1 MMALLLDTCAA
12 IWIAEDAL
20 SRAGADALDQA
31 YRREEAIHIS
41 PITAWELALMAA
53 KGRLASPLAPM
64 GLFEQFSERQDVRI
78 VDLSPAI
85 LVASCFLPNWT
96 WKDPADRIIVAS
108 ARELGLTILT
118 RDRSILAYANA
129 GYVLAIPC

>member
-1 MMALLLDTCAA
+1 MALLLDTCAA

-20 SRAGADALDQA
+20 SRTGTDALDQA

-41 PITAWELALMAA
+41 PITAWELALMSA
-53 KGRLASPLAPM
+53 KGRLASPLAPL
-64 GLFEQFSERQDVRI
+64 GLFERFSGRPDVRV

-85 LVASCFLPNWT
+85 LVASCLLPNWT

-118 RDRSILAYANA
+118 RDRSMLGYANA

>member
-1 MMALLLDTCAA
+1 M
-12 IWIAEDAL
+12 
-20 SRAGADALDQA
+20 S
-31 YRREEAIHIS
+31 
-41 PITAWELALMAA
+41 A
-53 KGRLASPLAPM
+53 KGRLASPLAPL
-64 GLFEQFSERQDVRI
+64 GLFERFSGRPDVRV

-85 LVASCFLPNWT
+85 LVASCLLPNWT

-118 RDRSILAYANA
+118 RDRSMLGYANA